1 MRGDVLGGAAPHQLH
16 RDGRLAGTIGQLR
29 EVLGDDA
36 DELIGIAHEL
46 RDLLGGDA
54 DRAERFDVL
63 LATARGGDC
72 GLFQLLEAPAM
83 RSIEERQRRQP

>member
-1 MRGDVLGGAAPHQLH
+1 
-16 RDGRLAGTIGQLR
+16 LR

-72 GLFQLLEAPAM
+72 GLF
-83 RSIEERQRRQP
+83 